1 MNRKFFPLDTDPPP
15 PGFDTRWWIN
25 VVEERDR
32 IEKALKAS
40 SVVTRDDRGTRLEA
54 ARSNDNDRSTIPS
67 TPVRFRRGEISAGFG
82 G

>member
-1 MNRKFFPLDTDPPP
+1 MDRKFFPLDTNP
-15 PGFDTRWWIN
+15 PGFDTWWWIN

-54 ARSNDNDRSTIPS
+54 ARSNDNDRIPS

>member
-1 MNRKFFPLDTDPPP
+1 MDRKFFPLDTNPL
-15 PGFDTRWWIN
+15 GFDTRWWIN
-25 VVEERDR
+25 VVEERDH

-40 SVVTRDDRGTRLEA
+40 SVVTRDDRRTRLEA
-54 ARSNDNDRSTIPS
+54 ARSNDNDRSIIPS